1 MRQPAPPPRNPRP
14 VAAFFLSLA
23 GSAVVLGLFL
33 LYDGRAIELKKARAE
48 IHQLDKQIANRKRE
62 NGALRASITAA
73 SRGELPAEKAAREE
87 LHLVHPEDVVLLYPP
102 GALSPPKPTPVLTGP
117 APPTPSP
124 PAGERERSP
133 LAADPRRP
141 RP

>member
-48 IHQLDKQIANRKRE
+48 IHQLDRQIADRKRE
-62 NGALRASITAA
+62 NGTLRASITAA
-73 SRGELPAEKAAREE
+73 NRGELPAEKAAREE

-102 GALSPPKPTPVLTGP
+102 GALSPPKPTPAPSTSP
-117 APPTPSP
+117 AAAAQTP
-124 PAGERERSP
+124 G
-133 LAADPRRP
+133 RR
-141 RP
+141 

>member
-14 VAAFFLSLA
+14 IAAFFLSLA

-33 LYDGRAIELKKARAE
+33 LYDGRAMELKKARAE
-48 IHQLDKQIANRKRE
+48 IHQLDKQIADRKRE
-62 NGALRASITAA
+62 NGILRASITAA

-102 GALSPPKPTPVLTGP
+102 GALSPPKPTPVG
-117 APPTPSP
+117 TPSVT
-124 PAGERERSP
+124 PAAKTPVARQEK
-133 LAADPRRP
+133 
-141 RP
+141 